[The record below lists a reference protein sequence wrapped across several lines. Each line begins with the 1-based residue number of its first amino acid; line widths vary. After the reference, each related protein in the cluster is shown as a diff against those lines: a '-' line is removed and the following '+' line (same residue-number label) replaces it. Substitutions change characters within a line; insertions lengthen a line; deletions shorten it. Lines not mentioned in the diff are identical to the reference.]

1 MRNHVLLGVVIGLAS
16 LVLGTAQADSA
27 DLTGVWLGEQKCDRF
42 DGEKFTTKFTND
54 IMLIS
59 QSGDQIRVAA
69 LLVDDN
75 FQLLYQGTVI
85 DDVKDPVHKGQAS
98 FTECTTAP
106 GSPYQETGRATKV
119 DVKTRGDGKF
129 EATSVFFQ
137 TAIGESPADTGTCA
151 WTYKRVD
158 TADFGV
164 PSCAEVATSTL
175 KANGAQ
181 ERRRR

>member
-1 MRNHVLLGVVIGLAS
+1 MRNLAVLGVVIGLAS
-16 LVLGTAQADSA
+16 LVLGTAQAQSA
-27 DLTGVWLGEQKCDRF
+27 DLTGIWLGEQKCDRF
-42 DGEKFTTKFTND
+42 DGDKFTTKFSND
-54 IMLIS
+54 VMVIS
-59 QSGDQIRVAA
+59 QTGDEIRVAA
-69 LLVDDN
+69 LLVDGG
-75 FQLLYQGTVI
+75 FELLYQGRVI
-85 DDVKDPVHKGQAS
+85 DDAKDPSHKGQAS

-129 EATSVFFQ
+129 EATSIFFQ
-137 TAIGESPADTGTCA
+137 AAVEDFPADTGTCS

-158 TADFGV
+158 TEDVGV
-164 PSCAEVATSTL
+164 PSCAEVGQTL